1 MNNSKNW
8 IQILKSEVLSH
19 CEPAQGRLTSLFKTW
34 IQFLELFINLIQ
46 NAYVFP
52 NTILKHLYW
61 SEFGFLVLLW
71 SFFHLFTF
79 LKSKQF
85 QSEPAQGRPTCFL
98 RNENSLRS
106 EPAQGRLT
114 LKSRKKFAVGKK
126 KFFVEKYFFL
136 RVLWTSKLFW
146 WKVWILYYIWPAN
159 LSGKACIPIS
169 VAAFFSRFR

>member
-1 MNNSKNW
+1 MNDSKNW
-8 IQILKSEVLSH
+8 IQILKNEMSRPWAGPGPAHNGSERAGRVPEWQ

-34 IQFLELFINLIQ
+34 IQFLELFILIQ

-85 QSEPAQGRPTCFL
+85 QSEPAQGRPTL
-98 RNENSLRS
+98 KISGIWKKRKSENLVI
-106 EPAQGRLT
+106 
-114 LKSRKKFAVGKK
+114 RKQ
-126 KFFVEKYFFL
+126 EIQ
-136 RVLWTSKLFW
+136 
-146 WKVWILYYIWPAN
+146 ILVN
-159 LSGKACIPIS
+159 TN
-169 VAAFFSRFR
+169 F

>member
-1 MNNSKNW
+1 MIPGPKCAQNCSAKAGRVPEW
-8 IQILKSEVLSH
+8 Q
-19 CEPAQGRLTSLFKTW
+19 CESAQGWLTSPFKIW
-34 IQFLELFINLIQ
+34 IQFLESFINLIQ

-126 KFFVEKYFFL
+126 SFLLKNIFFFAFYERLSFFDGKYGYFSTFDQQISAEKLIFRFL
-136 RVLWTSKLFW
+136 
-146 WKVWILYYIWPAN
+146 
-159 LSGKACIPIS
+159 
-169 VAAFFSRFR
+169 

>member
-1 MNNSKNW
+1 MQTQNRFESNLWTIPKTEFKFWKVKWVGPGPAHNG
-8 IQILKSEVLSH
+8 SERAGRVPEWQ

-34 IQFLELFINLIQ
+34 IQFLESFINLIQ

-85 QSEPAQGRPTCFL
+85 QSEPALGRPTCFL

-126 KFFVEKYFFL
+126 VFFL
-136 RVLWTSKLFW
+136 K
-146 WKVWILYYIWPAN
+146 I
-159 LSGKACIPIS
+159 
-169 VAAFFSRFR
+169 FFSFPFLNV